1 MENEFEFELVNGN
14 FSPEEAKT
22 VINSLI
28 NSKINFH
35 NLEDFS
41 NSIRFNSDS
50 SNSKIRIEQLNEI
63 KTKIN
68 QLLTEANSKNLS
80 VELNCHFEAKFK

>member
-14 FSPEEAKT
+14 FNPEEAKT

-50 SNSKIRIEQLNEI
+50 SHSKIRIEQLNEI

-80 VELNCHFEAKFK
+80 VELNCHFEVKFK

>member
-1 MENEFEFELVNGN
+1 MENEFEFDLVNGN
-14 FSPEEAKT
+14 FNPEEAKT

-50 SNSKIRIEQLNEI
+50 SHSKIRVEQLNKI
-63 KTKIN
+63 KSKIN
-68 QLLTEANSKNLS
+68 HLLTEADSKNLI
-80 VELNCHFEAKFK
+80 VELNCHFEVKFK

>member
-14 FSPEEAKT
+14 FNPEEAKT

-80 VELNCHFEAKFK
+80 VELNCHFEVKFK

>member
-14 FSPEEAKT
+14 FNPEEAKT

-68 QLLTEANSKNLS
+68 QLLTEANSKNLN
-80 VELNCHFEAKFK
+80 VELNCHFEVKFK

>member
-1 MENEFEFELVNGN
+1 MENQYEFELVNGK
-14 FSPEEAKT
+14 FKPEEAKT

-50 SNSKIRIEQLNEI
+50 SHSKIRVEQLNEI
-63 KTKIN
+63 KLKIN

-80 VELNCHFEAKFK
+80 VEINCHFEIKFK